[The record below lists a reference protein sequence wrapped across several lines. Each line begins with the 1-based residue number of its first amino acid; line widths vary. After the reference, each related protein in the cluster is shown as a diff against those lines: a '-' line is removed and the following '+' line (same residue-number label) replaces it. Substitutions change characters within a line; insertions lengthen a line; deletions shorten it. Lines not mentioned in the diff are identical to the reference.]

1 LYVDLLESIS
11 EGTEKSMAG
20 MKPFFDPESVA
31 LAGAS
36 DKAGSVGRVVLEN
49 LLLAKDTR
57 RIYPINPN
65 RETILDTKCYANLCS
80 LPETPSLLVV
90 ATNAKFVVDIIEEA
104 AKISVKNIIII
115 SSGFRET
122 GEEGRKREAQ
132 VSRIAKKNGIRIIGP
147 NCLGVIRPGVNLNAT
162 FAQKVT
168 KKGSIAFL
176 SQSGALGSAVL
187 DWAATR
193 DIGFSTFVSLGIMLD
208 VDFGDLID
216 YLGED
221 PATRSIIIYLESLGN
236 SLVNARKF
244 MSAARGFARTK
255 PIIVIKPGKF
265 QESARAAQS
274 HTGAMAGEDLY
285 YEAAFDRA
293 GTVRV
298 EEIEDLFNCASILDS
313 ARLPRQRNLAIITN
327 AGGPAVLATDALV
340 SRGGKLAELNEKTIA
355 ALNEHLPPYWSKGN
369 PIDILGDANEEL
381 YEKAISAALK
391 DPGVSGAVIIYTPQG
406 AAEPAKLAETIVKQ
420 AETSSKPILTVM
432 MGSREVAKARQI
444 FYDHNVPTYEFPEDA
459 IKTYLY
465 MYQYQR
471 HLEELYEA
479 PEDLPLN
486 DSPPRNHLKILMQ
499 KAIKEGKSLLGEE
512 DSKELLTTYGIPV
525 TIPLFVRSPEEAAIT
540 AESIGFPVVMK
551 ISSPDISHKS
561 DLGGVILSLRSA
573 VEVKNAFDQMTT
585 SIRKHKPE
593 ARIEGVT
600 IQKMVTDYDYE
611 LIVGSKKDPI
621 LGPVILFGRGGTE
634 TEFFKDISIGLPP
647 LNQKLAQR
655 AMERTHIY
663 SLLSQG
669 FRAKP
674 PANLRVLEE
683 ILIKVSNI
691 ITDFPEIKELD
702 INPLAVSGGSAVA
715 LDARV
720 VLDLKA
726 PTQGVEDY
734 SHLIISPYPTKY
746 IQPWKCYDGRD
757 VILRPI
763 RPEDEPLEREL
774 ITGLSPESSRFR
786 FFHIIRDISHDMLSR
801 FCNIDYAR
809 EMAII
814 AEFTAGGTRRNVG
827 VGRLIMDSGD
837 SGEFAVVVADDFQNN
852 GLGLKLC
859 DILIGIGAEKGLKS
873 IFGIV
878 LNDNKKMIG
887 LSRKLGFTMERISE
901 DESRINLEM

>member
-1 LYVDLLESIS
+1 M
-11 EGTEKSMAG
+11 EKRMTG
-20 MKPFFDPESVA
+20 MRPFFEPESVA
-31 LAGAS
+31 LVGAS
-36 DKAGSVGRVVLEN
+36 DKAGSVGRAILEN
-49 LLLAKDTR
+49 LLLAKDIR
-57 RIYPINPN
+57 KIYPINPN
-65 RETILDTKCYANLCS
+65 REILLDTKCYANLSS
-80 LPETPSLLVV
+80 LPETPSLLVI
-90 ATNAKFVVDIIEEA
+90 ATNAKFVVDVVEEA
-104 AKISVKNIIII
+104 ARTGIKNIIII

-122 GEEGRKREAQ
+122 GEEGKKREGL
-132 VSRIAKKNGIRIIGP
+132 VLDIAKKNGIRIIGP
-147 NCLGVIRPGVNLNAT
+147 NCLGVIRPGANLNAT

-168 KKGSIAFL
+168 KKGGVAFL

-193 DIGFSTFVSLGIMLD
+193 DIGFSAFVSLGIMLD

-221 PATRSIIIYLESLGN
+221 PSTRSIIIYLESLGN
-236 SLVNARKF
+236 SLANARKF

-265 QESARAAQS
+265 QESAKAAQS

-313 ARLPRQRNLAIITN
+313 AKLPRERNLAIITN
-327 AGGPAVLATDALV
+327 AGGPAVLATDALI

-355 ALNEHLPPYWSKGN
+355 TLNEQLPAFWSKGN
-369 PIDILGDANEEL
+369 PIDILGDADEDR
-381 YEKAISAALK
+381 YDKAITATLK

-406 AAEPAKLAETIVKQ
+406 AAEPTRLAETIIKQ
-420 AETSSKPILTVM
+420 AETSFKPILTVM
-432 MGSREVAKARQI
+432 MGSKEVAQARQA

-471 HLEELYEA
+471 RLEELYEA
-479 PEDLPLN
+479 PEDIPLN
-486 DSPPRNHLKILMQ
+486 DSPPRNHLKILAR
-499 KAIKEGKSLLGEE
+499 KAIKEGKPLLGEE
-512 DSKELLTTYGIPV
+512 ESKQLLTTYGIGSTV
-525 TIPLFVRSPEEAAIT
+525 PLFARTADEAIGYA
-540 AESIGFPVVMK
+540 ASVGFPVVMK

-561 DLGGVILSLRSA
+561 DVGGVILNLRSPD
-573 VEVKNAFDQMTT
+573 EVRTAFDRMITD
-585 SIRKHKPE
+585 IRKYKSG
-593 ARIEGVT
+593 AIIEGVT
-600 IQKMVTDYDYE
+600 VQKMVTDYDYE

-647 LNQKLAQR
+647 LNQKLAR
-655 AMERTHIY
+655 RVMERTQIY

-669 FRAKP
+669 FRVKP

-683 ILIKVSNI
+683 ILVKVSNL

-702 INPLAVSGGSAVA
+702 INPLAVKGNSAVA

-720 VLDLKA
+720 VLDLTA
-726 PTQGVEDY
+726 STSGVEDY

-746 IQPWKCYDGRD
+746 VQPWKCYDGRE

-763 RPEDEPLEREL
+763 RPEDEPLERDL
-774 ITGLSPESSRFR
+774 IAGLSPESSRFR
-786 FFHIIRDISHDMLSR
+786 FFQIIRDISHDMLSR

-814 AEFTAGGTRRNVG
+814 AEYTAGGPRRNVG
-827 VGRLIMDSGD
+827 VGRLILDSED

-859 DILIGIGAEKGLKS
+859 DILIGIGVEKGLKS

-887 LSRKLGFTMERISE
+887 LSRKLGFTLKRISE
-901 DESRINLEM
+901 DDSRITLEL